1 MLSYILIAAII
12 SLTLFIFYFIN
23 RTFEVKTSDKIKEI
37 VLDIKSDY
45 IVILSLDG
53 CPHCIELDEKIK
65 ESKVKYTTITL
76 KDNINFQF
84 DSSFIELPLEE
95 RDNIIFELQKLFKDG
110 IILFPCI
117 IVKNKIYKGLPNEE
131 TLKKIFNL

>member
-12 SLTLFIFYFIN
+12 SLTLFIFYLIN
-23 RTFEVKTSDKIKEI
+23 RTFEVKTPDKIKEV

-53 CPHCIELDEKIK
+53 CPHCTELSEKIK
-65 ESKVKYTTITL
+65 ESSVKYTTITL

-95 RDNIIFELQKLFKDG
+95 RDNIIIELQKLFKG
-110 IILFPCI
+110 GTILFPCI

>member
-12 SLTLFIFYFIN
+12 SLTLFIFYLIN

-45 IVILSLDG
+45 IVILSLDE